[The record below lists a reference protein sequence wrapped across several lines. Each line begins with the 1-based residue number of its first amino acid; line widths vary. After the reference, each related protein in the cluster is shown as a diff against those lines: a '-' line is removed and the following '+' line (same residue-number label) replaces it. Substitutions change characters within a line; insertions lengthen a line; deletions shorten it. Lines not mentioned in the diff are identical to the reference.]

1 LRQVGGKTVGCGHG
15 LGGSVR
21 RGLAAAGGRVWVA
34 AGSGAAAWLAVPA
47 GIDVLAGVVSPSSW
61 VQAAAANRKAAA
73 TISVAVDLP
82 WNFEESP
89 PGQL

>member
-1 LRQVGGKTVGCGHG
+1 MR
-15 LGGSVR
+15 VR

-47 GIDVLAGVVSPSSW
+47 GIDVLADVVSRWSW
-61 VQAAAANRKAAA
+61 VHAAAANRKAAA

-82 WNFEESP
+82 WNFEELP